1 MTFRAGASL
10 GPLLC
15 ACFLALPAAA
25 QDRVAHNPLIAGTC
39 GWPPFEAEPVPA
51 VLARI
56 EQRLGDIEGY
66 VAETARDGLSELKR
80 WVRDCN
86 ETASRQAVLEL
97 RRALDRA
104 PSHPGLQAAL
114 GVALARGIEV
124 QPPGAHG
131 HNFRPAYPLSNAER
145 EARRLLSQALDQW
158 PDADLGLELAAL
170 ALATRHEESL
180 DVAAVALETLAAA
193 LPADARIRTVRA
205 EVAIARLDYDVAAH
219 AAGEAAE
226 LGDPS
231 GFWALGVTRLLCD
244 EDPAEGGRM
253 YLAGLASADEG
264 ALYRYHE
271 DLAPLLLLEEE
282 RQWAALEG
290 AARKAWLREEWEWRA
305 STAGRTLPE
314 RLAVHFAR
322 LETAMLS
329 YRRMAHRGARPVE
342 AIVWDSLQIRFPF
355 DDRGLIHIR
364 HGQPDDI
371 VRVPSGRMGPG
382 KEAWL
387 YHQLAG
393 GRAVFEFRKLKDWAD
408 WVLAAPAECDPFVYM
423 YGIGGAAG
431 EARYVRNDSTDPGWE
446 AAFERGVFDYGTSL
460 AVADPALAMNAV
472 WCYTIVR
479 AWPYPD
485 GTRKP
490 GQRVTRLLQE
500 LPYIRLREAMR
511 RRDARTDVE
520 EALATETAVPRF
532 ERFVPALSSVYV
544 FRGSAGAADVAA
556 FLLLPAGGLTP
567 RPLER
572 GVAYPLRLSL
582 AVEDNDAHRVQRT
595 DTLLTFAAQER
606 LAAGQFLRTGLQ
618 LRAEPVADATVRITV
633 VNPDHPEE
641 GQILVGTRTVPAY
654 PASRLA
660 MSDLVIADPEQGSW
674 RRGGV
679 SISPLPGHQL
689 RADGVFRLFY
699 EVYGVKAEETVRTR
713 ITVAPGTDPDLLS
726 RLKSLFGDQ
735 RVLELSFQESAQPG
749 ADGVLQVERTIT
761 PSLEPGRYTLE
772 VTVERPSSGESATMR
787 TSILLLQKGGG

>member
-1 MTFRAGASL
+1 
-10 GPLLC
+10 
-15 ACFLALPAAA
+15 
-25 QDRVAHNPLIAGTC
+25 
-39 GWPPFEAEPVPA
+39 
-51 VLARI
+51 
-56 EQRLGDIEGY
+56 
-66 VAETARDGLSELKR
+66 
-80 WVRDCN
+80 
-86 ETASRQAVLEL
+86 
-97 RRALDRA
+97 
-104 PSHPGLQAAL
+104 
-114 GVALARGIEV
+114 
-124 QPPGAHG
+124 
-131 HNFRPAYPLSNAER
+131 
-145 EARRLLSQALDQW
+145 
-158 PDADLGLELAAL
+158 
-170 ALATRHEESL
+170 
-180 DVAAVALETLAAA
+180 
-193 LPADARIRTVRA
+193 
-205 EVAIARLDYDVAAH
+205 
-219 AAGEAAE
+219 
-226 LGDPS
+226 
-231 GFWALGVTRLLCD
+231 
-244 EDPAEGGRM
+244 
-253 YLAGLASADEG
+253 
-264 ALYRYHE
+264 
-271 DLAPLLLLEEE
+271 
-282 RQWAALEG
+282 
-290 AARKAWLREEWEWRA
+290 
-305 STAGRTLPE
+305 
-314 RLAVHFAR
+314 
-322 LETAMLS
+322 
-329 YRRMAHRGARPVE
+329 
-342 AIVWDSLQIRFPF
+342 
-355 DDRGLIHIR
+355 
-364 HGQPDDI
+364 
-371 VRVPSGRMGPG
+371 
-382 KEAWL
+382 
-387 YHQLAG
+387 
-393 GRAVFEFRKLKDWAD
+393 
-408 WVLAAPAECDPFVYM
+408 
-423 YGIGGAAG
+423 
-431 EARYVRNDSTDPGWE
+431 
-446 AAFERGVFDYGTSL
+446 
-460 AVADPALAMNAV
+460 
-472 WCYTIVR
+472 
-479 AWPYPD
+479 
-485 GTRKP
+485 
-490 GQRVTRLLQE
+490 
-500 LPYIRLREAMR
+500 MR

-606 LAAGQFLRTGLQ
+606 PAAGQFLRTGLQ